1 MTATSTVFLL
11 DVDNTL
17 LDNDRF
23 AVDLRAQLTQLFGQ
37 NECDRYWSLYE
48 QLRDTVGYADYLGAL
63 QHFRRENDD
72 RPGLLA
78 MSSWLLNYPFEKLV
92 FPNALSAIEYF
103 NTLGKAVILSDG
115 DIVFQPRKV
124 ERSGIQQAIRGEV
137 LIFVHKEHALDV
149 MQARYPASHYVMVDD
164 KPKILAAMKQQM
176 GDRLTTVFV
185 RQGHYA
191 AQTDMATI
199 QPAPDHT
206 ISRIGDLPG
215 LATTLAH
222 MPVTPAA

>member
-1 MTATSTVFLL
+1 MSTPTVFLL

-23 AVDLRAQLTQLFGQ
+23 ASDLRAQMKELFGQ
-37 NECDRYWSLYE
+37 GECDRYWSLYE

-78 MSSWLLNYPFEKLV
+78 MSSWLFHYPFEKLV
-92 FPNALSAIEYF
+92 FPEALSAIEHL
-103 NTLGKAVILSDG
+103 NTLGKAVVLSDG
-115 DIVFQPRKV
+115 DIVFQPHKV
-124 ERSGIQQAIRGEV
+124 ERAGIYEVIHGEV
-137 LIFVHKEHALDV
+137 LIFVHKDHALGV
-149 MQARYPASHYVMVDD
+149 VQARYPASHYVMVDD
-164 KPKILAAMKQQM
+164 KPNLLAAMKRQL

-191 AQTDMATI
+191 AQADMATI

-206 ISRIGDLPG
+206 ISRIGELSE
-215 LATTLAH
+215 LAPRLVRTP
-222 MPVTPAA
+222 MTPAA